1 MGGQSSYNLREL
13 FASAQLPGLPQ
24 TAIRL
29 LELSQDPA
37 NGPEQFASP
46 IEADPGLTA
55 QVLKFVN
62 SSYFGFSREITSV
75 KLAITLVGIRTIKNF
90 VLWTAVFSLMPNP
103 RCGAFDLRKLR
114 QDSLR
119 RGLFARILAKIFG
132 LRDIEEPFAA
142 ALLQD
147 VAIPI
152 LAQRLPVEY
161 AELFNKRDAE
171 NLRLSDLEKETFGW
185 THAEAGAEIVSIW
198 NLPASFA
205 SLIAEH
211 CELAPLIGKSKSHP
225 AEFAVAASAL
235 LPTVSDTLWH
245 DASMLEHAYIITRPD
260 DAPDFES
267 VLEQLDNDYREFA
280 PVLKLPLPPKSVSEL
295 FRETRTH
302 AASAS

>member
-1 MGGQSSYNLREL
+1 MGGQSGYNLREL
-13 FASAQLPGLPQ
+13 FSSAQLPGLPQ
-24 TAIRL
+24 TAIKL

-37 NGPEQFASP
+37 NGPEQFAAP

-103 RCGAFDLRKLR
+103 RCGSFDLRKLR

-119 RGLFARILAKIFG
+119 RGLFARILAKIYG

-152 LAQRLPVEY
+152 LAQRLPNEY
-161 AELFNKRDAE
+161 SELFRKRDE
-171 NLRLSDLEKETFGW
+171 EGLRLSDLERDLFGW
-185 THAEAGAEIVSIW
+185 THAQAGAEIVSIW
-198 NLPASFA
+198 NLPQSFA
-205 SLIAEH
+205 SMIAEH
-211 CELAPLIGKSKSHP
+211 CDLSLLIGKSKSHP
-225 AEFAVAASAL
+225 GEFAVAASSL
-235 LPTVSDTLWH
+235 LPTVGESHWN
-245 DASMLEHAYIITRPD
+245 DAASLEQAYVITRPD
-260 DAPDFES
+260 DAPDFEG
-267 VLEQLDNDYREFA
+267 VLETLDNDYREFA
-280 PVLKLPLPPKSVSEL
+280 PVLKLPVPPKSISDL
-295 FRETRTH
+295 YRETR
-302 AASAS
+302 AEVAG